1 MRARGSRRTER
12 TWLTRA
18 SSPTAVEP
26 NALQGLSRVTC
37 SGPRAQVGPARL
49 AHYTAKP
56 GQARVHYTAK
66 PGQAR
71 VHYTAKPGQARVSV
85 EIRMVRWFAAFAFIL
100 ILSMVAPPGSNKA
113 FGQDRYP
120 TRPVKFF
127 VPYPGG
133 GTNDV
138 LARIVGDKLQAKWGQ
153 PVIIENRS
161 GGSGNIG
168 AATAAQAEPDGYTL
182 LVSATPPLA
191 TNQSLYKEL
200 SYKPEEFVPI
210 TNFGSVPN
218 LVIVRKGLPVNSLSE
233 LIAYAKASPGKLV
246 YGSQGAGNTPHLTAN
261 MFMNMTGTSMV
272 HVPYRGETLVYNDML
287 GERVDVF
294 FGNIAGAFAL
304 YLEGKLKVLAVL
316 DKTRN
321 AAMPDVPTSAE
332 VALPG
337 LLSGVWYAMVG
348 PPRLKPELRDQI
360 AKATIEVLKMPD
372 VQQRFRKLNVEPD
385 GSTPAETAAFI
396 KNEVQR
402 WGEVIRANHIMAE

>member
-1 MRARGSRRTER
+1 M
-12 TWLTRA
+12 
-18 SSPTAVEP
+18 
-26 NALQGLSRVTC
+26 
-37 SGPRAQVGPARL
+37 
-49 AHYTAKP
+49 
-56 GQARVHYTAK
+56 
-66 PGQAR
+66 
-71 VHYTAKPGQARVSV
+71 
-85 EIRMVRWFAAFAFIL
+85 
-100 ILSMVAPPGSNKA
+100 
-113 FGQDRYP
+113 
-120 TRPVKFF
+120 
-127 VPYPGG
+127 
-133 GTNDV
+133 
-138 LARIVGDKLQAKWGQ
+138 
-153 PVIIENRS
+153 
-161 GGSGNIG
+161 
-168 AATAAQAEPDGYTL
+168 AQAEPDGYTL

-210 TNFGSVPN
+210 TNFGSVPK

-304 YLEGKLKVLAVL
+304 YRDGKLKVLAVL
-316 DKTRN
+316 DKARN
-321 AAMPDVPTSAE
+321 AAMPEVPTSAE

-348 PPRLKPELRDQI
+348 PPNLKPQLRDQI

-372 VQQRFRKLNVEPD
+372 VQQRFRTLNVEPD

-396 KNEVQR
+396 KSEVAR

>member
-1 MRARGSRRTER
+1 M
-12 TWLTRA
+12 
-18 SSPTAVEP
+18 
-26 NALQGLSRVTC
+26 
-37 SGPRAQVGPARL
+37 
-49 AHYTAKP
+49 
-56 GQARVHYTAK
+56 
-66 PGQAR
+66 
-71 VHYTAKPGQARVSV
+71 
-85 EIRMVRWFAAFAFIL
+85 EIPMVRWFAAFAFIF
-100 ILSMVAPPGSNKA
+100 IVSMVAPPGSNEA
-113 FGQDRYP
+113 FGQDAYP
-120 TRPVKFF
+120 TRPVKFL

-168 AATAAQAEPDGYTL
+168 AALVAQAEPDGYTL

-200 SYKPEEFVPI
+200 SYKPEKFVPI

-294 FGNIAGAFAL
+294 FGNISGAFAL
-304 YLEGKLKVLAVL
+304 YLDRKLKVLAVL
-316 DKTRN
+316 DKARN

-348 PPRLKPELRDQI
+348 PPRLKPELQDQI

-385 GSTPAETAAFI
+385 GGTPAETAAFI
-396 KNEVQR
+396 KSEVRR